1 MICNKFY
8 VDEANN
14 YVIAKPAVHHP
25 DHLYCHQCKTRLSLP
40 EDEAMRLVGAPMLP
54 GMEE

>member
-40 EDEAMRLVGAPMLP
+40 EDDAMRLVGAPMLP